1 MQETTG
7 GETVRSGAGGTGRM
21 KQRDMW
27 SPVIACVVAAT
38 SVAAQTS
45 ISVRDE
51 IRYPTSWREQRIDG
65 GVDARYRTPI
75 PVAFKTRETGVHHD
89 VAAVGVVRQ
98 PVMVRNRPPLYQV
111 VFSDGREARIAE
123 GQVTIVGGVPYRG
136 LGVRDGY
143 FQVMNLR
150 TLEILRFR
158 MPGAGGT

>member
-1 MQETTG
+1 
-7 GETVRSGAGGTGRM
+7 M
-21 KQRDMW
+21 KQRDRW

-38 SVAAQTS
+38 PAAAQTS
-45 ISVRDE
+45 LSVRDE

-65 GVDARYRTPI
+65 GGDARYRAPI
-75 PVAFKTRETGVHHD
+75 PGAFKTRETGVHHD
-89 VAAVGVVRQ
+89 VAAVGVVRR
-98 PVMVRNRPPLYQV
+98 PVTARNRPPLYQV

-123 GQVTIVGGVPYRG
+123 GQVTMVGGIPYRG

-158 MPGAGGT
+158 MRDAGGR